1 MYYMWNKASND
12 NKVLQQTADSLCHD
26 FLINRP
32 KHAYKMTRT
41 FALTKCSP
49 AHDTKREEDLSR
61 NKIAVASR
69 TNDDNIA
76 AVVTGQRALS
86 KIFQISLWIINI
98 ILFQIFIF
106 FLLHIFFYYG
116 WISMHNIFSNL
127 YYIVKQYCKYC
138 QTITYLKIIILYLN
152 FTLKINN
159 WF

>member
-106 FLLHIFFYYG
+106 FSYY
-116 WISMHNIFSNL
+116 IFSSTTVEYQCTTYFQICIILQIWIWILSNNIVN
-127 YYIVKQYCKYC
+127 IVKQSH
-138 QTITYLKIIILYLN
+138 I
-152 FTLKINN
+152 
-159 WF
+159 